1 MIARDRHGCERTGVK
16 CIALAE
22 KFDLP
27 VFGWNGRY
35 WMGWAKAHGL
45 TVSEGLALMEE
56 AFPFIVAELAR
67 CEAET
72 VNIESRFIRITE
84 RLFYVRTDD
93 DALIQQNMG
102 QLIEILND
110 AFGVNN

>member
-1 MIARDRHGCERTGVK
+1 MDSE
-16 CIALAE
+16 AL
-22 KFDLP
+22 L
-27 VFGWNGRY
+27 
-35 WMGWAKAHGL
+35 
-45 TVSEGLALMEE
+45 
-56 AFPFIVAELAR
+56 AELAR
-67 CEAET
+67 YEAEIA
-72 VNIESRFIRITE
+72 NIESRFIQITE